1 MIVETIPIGN
11 ANHRDQTDDEQHRQ
25 WRIKRENHQY
35 QADIQPDAHQQEE
48 APTIEAS
55 LLIHKVTRSQP
66 TYSTQNKKNPFP
78 VIQSSVQMYLSRAI
92 YFQPLNEDIRERAKV
107 LEIEGI
113 KPIDALHVASFEASQ
128 SNFFLTCDKRLLN
141 RCQALSISALNP
153 IDLIKELDDEN

>member
-1 MIVETIPIGN
+1 MMKVYLDTSVYN
-11 ANHRDQTDDEQHRQ
+11 RLYDDQT
-25 WRIKRENHQY
+25 
-35 QADIQPDAHQQEE
+35 QAKVYLETQAILVILNLIETQQ
-48 APTIEAS
+48 IAS
-55 LLIHKVTRSQP
+55 VGSSVLD
-66 TYSTQNKKNPFP
+66 YENKKNPFP